1 MSCFLLTCL
10 EMFVKMLC
18 ESLHKEIY
26 DFPLYSGR
34 FAENFVCNPESELC
48 MLGNCKSVQNAPACC
63 KKQGQVQETLM
74 SMQHGI
80 SGSMWNKIMVQAKK
94 GKSMK
99 RVKKIQKVLK
109 EGTVDDLLED
119 LEVQLPSF
127 LEHLFVK

>member
-1 MSCFLLTCL
+1 
-10 EMFVKMLC
+10 
-18 ESLHKEIY
+18 
-26 DFPLYSGR
+26 
-34 FAENFVCNPESELC
+34 
-48 MLGNCKSVQNAPACC
+48 
-63 KKQGQVQETLM
+63 M

>member
-1 MSCFLLTCL
+1 
-10 EMFVKMLC
+10 
-18 ESLHKEIY
+18 
-26 DFPLYSGR
+26 
-34 FAENFVCNPESELC
+34 
-48 MLGNCKSVQNAPACC
+48 
-63 KKQGQVQETLM
+63 M

-119 LEVQLPSF
+119 LEVQLHHS
-127 LEHLFVK
+127 

>member
-1 MSCFLLTCL
+1 
-10 EMFVKMLC
+10 
-18 ESLHKEIY
+18 
-26 DFPLYSGR
+26 
-34 FAENFVCNPESELC
+34 
-48 MLGNCKSVQNAPACC
+48 
-63 KKQGQVQETLM
+63 M

-99 RVKKIQKVLK
+99 RVNKIQKVLK

-127 LEHLFVK
+127 LEHVFVKRQQARI